1 MILRVL
7 GLSLYFGWICLEVVI
22 AIATRTWRSQGK
34 GHDRGTQLI
43 LWVVIWLSFT
53 AAGRLAPLLP
63 NMDFHLPDLPL
74 RVASVVLLAAG
85 LAIRITAIVT
95 LGRSF
100 SANVAIRSSQTIQR
114 KGLYRLIRHPSYL
127 GLEIIFLAAAIHLHN
142 WVASAIVLV
151 LPTAAMLYRIHVEE
165 AALLGAFGSD
175 YADYMK
181 TTKRLI
187 PGIY

>member
-1 MILRVL
+1 MFLRIL
-7 GLSLYFGWICLEVVI
+7 GLSLFYLWICFEVVI

-43 LWVVIWLSFT
+43 LWVVIWVSFT
-53 AAGRLAPLLP
+53 AAGWVEPLVP
-63 NMDFHLPDLPL
+63 NMDFHLPGLPL
-74 RVASVVLLAAG
+74 RIASVVLLAAG

-114 KGLYRLIRHPSYL
+114 KGLYRVVRHPSYL
-127 GLEIIFLAAAIHLHN
+127 GLEIIFLAAGLHVHN
-142 WVASAIVLV
+142 WVSLAIILV
-151 LPTAAMLYRIHVEE
+151 PPTAALIYRMHVEE

-187 PGIY
+187 PGVY